1 MCQGSGLRIFHKRK
15 PVTQSLCSHSCSV
28 LSSLQFLSPR
38 VPKGLLIVGFWSVGC
53 FLFSTKDKNIGKVNF
68 VLVQDHKYL
77 LVIGSQKIGEET
89 PGRWHK
95 ALFFFFFFSLTKTE
109 ISYFLCLN
117 FLADFWTKAT
127 QINYLLSNIKD
138 KSLNDI
144 KTLYNSQQRI
154 YFFFFFH
161 F

>member
-15 PVTQSLCSHSCSV
+15 PITQSLCSHSCSV

-68 VLVQDHKYL
+68 MLVQDHKYL

-95 ALFFFFFFSLTKTE
+95 ALFFFFFNKNRDFLFSVPQ
-109 ISYFLCLN
+109 FLGW
-117 FLADFWTKAT
+117 FL
-127 QINYLLSNIKD
+127 D
-138 KSLNDI
+138 KSNTNKI
-144 KTLYNSQQRI
+144 ST
-154 YFFFFFH
+154 F
-161 F
+161 